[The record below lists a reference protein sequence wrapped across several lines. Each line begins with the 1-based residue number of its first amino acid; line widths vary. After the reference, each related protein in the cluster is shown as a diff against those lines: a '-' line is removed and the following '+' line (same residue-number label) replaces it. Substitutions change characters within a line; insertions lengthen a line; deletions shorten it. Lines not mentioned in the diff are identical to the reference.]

1 MNSKEFFH
9 EFIAAHTVSCDSTE
23 RMFALYRLAGDE
35 QQARERAADI
45 CIEQTVEFPEDLI
58 PDGFIRNS
66 VFGRID
72 RLEKKDDVHYA
83 LISFSVD
90 ITACELTQLLNV
102 LFGNISLKPG
112 IRLEHVELSPALL
125 KIFTGP
131 GFGISGLRN
140 KVHRQIGPL
149 LATALKPM
157 GLSSKGLAELAYQ
170 FALGGID
177 IIKDDH
183 GLTNQPFAR
192 FKERVSCCAESI
204 YNANAK
210 TGGNAIYAPNITAPC
225 DEILARAMLAKEY
238 GAGALLIAPGL
249 VGFDAMRMIAA
260 HEKIQLPLIAHPAF
274 VGSFAINQNGISP
287 ALLFGTLP
295 RIAGADATIYPN
307 FGGRF
312 SFSRDE
318 CAAIVRACTEEFG
331 SMRPIFP
338 TPGGGMTMERI
349 PDMAQLYGDDVIYL
363 VGGGLFRHSD
373 DLVEN
378 CRYFRKLIESQHT

>member
-9 EFIAAHTVSCDSTE
+9 EFIAAHTVSSDSTE
-23 RMFALYRLAGDE
+23 RFFALYRLAGNE
-35 QQARERAADI
+35 HEAREHAADI
-45 CIEQTVEFPEDLI
+45 CIKQTIEFPEDLI
-58 PDGFIRNS
+58 PNGFIRNS
-66 VFGRID
+66 VFGRIERFEQID
-72 RLEKKDDVHYA
+72 GAYYA

-90 ITACELTQLLNV
+90 ITACEFTQLLNV

-112 IRLEHVELSPALL
+112 IRLERVELPPALL
-125 KIFTGP
+125 KMFTGP
-131 GFGISGLRN
+131 RFGISGLRN
-140 KVHRQIGPL
+140 MLHRQSGQL

-183 GLTNQPFAR
+183 GLTNQPFAC
-192 FKERVSCCAESI
+192 FKERVSRCAESI

-225 DEILARAMLAKEY
+225 DELLERAMFAKEY

-249 VGFDAMRMIAA
+249 VGFDAMRMLAA
-260 HEKIQLPLIAHPAF
+260 HEKIELPLIAHPAF

-287 ALLFGTLP
+287 SCLFGTLC

-312 SFSRDE
+312 SFSRKD
-318 CAAIVRACTEEFG
+318 CAAIVRACTEELG

-349 PDMAQLYGDDVIYL
+349 PEMLQLYGDDVIYL
-363 VGGGLFRHSD
+363 VGGGLFRHSN

-378 CRYFRKLIESQHT
+378 CRYFRRLIESQHA